1 MYLKSSEIVRI
12 GDKNYLNIFLDK
24 KYPYSIKRIS
34 KNGENDIDVLD
45 MLFQEPEMSD
55 ISKLQ
60 KLGISL
66 EKFSSYQ
73 NVKTIRIA
81 NLFSKDSLDA
91 YREKNIDEV
100 IEEQRSLTDADK
112 VENCKIYVS
121 KLLAMSTDFEDEN
134 SDYYQE
140 LSKFFS
146 FLEEKC
152 FRNHDGL
159 TIKNTLS
166 NLDKYNAASCFI
178 KEEIVT
184 EYISFFFTHFPSRS
198 LHLTI
203 S

>member
-1 MYLKSSEIVRI
+1 MHLKSSELARI
-12 GDKNYLNIFLDK
+12 GDKNYLHIFLDK
-24 KYPYSIKRIS
+24 KFPYSIKHIS
-34 KNGENDIDVLD
+34 KNGDNDIEVLD
-45 MLFQEPEMSD
+45 MLFQEPEAAD

-81 NLFSKDSLDA
+81 NLFSKDSLAA
-91 YREKNIDEV
+91 YRDENIKEE
-100 IEEQRSLTDADK
+100 IEAAKEQTDADK
-112 VENCKIYVS
+112 IEDCKVYVS

-140 LSKFFS
+140 LAKFFS

-152 FRNHDGL
+152 YRNHDGIL
-159 TIKNTLS
+159 LKNSLS

-198 LHLTI
+198 LHLAI